1 MTSSN
6 QYTRAGEVDIPRA
19 STLLALAFGGE
30 DQDCGIWLRA
40 SGLDNLRLWRDHQ
53 GCVNGTVLRIEMAQ
67 YFGGRSVPMVGIAGV
82 SVAPE
87 TRGEGVATEMMK
99 ACVRE
104 LHAEGWP
111 ISALYPSTQPLYR
124 KVGYEQVSHRFM
136 ISVPIGRLS
145 TNISHIKGW
154 TVRPLDDREFGAVQK
169 IYGQFASA
177 WPGMLDR
184 SEYCWT
190 RLRKWRG
197 QEYRGFGAFSPGG
210 ELCGYLYM
218 AQTRKPETG
227 RFDVAISDIGWID
240 QDAARRLLMFIADFT
255 TMGDDCVFQG
265 GVSHPLCNYIHHN
278 IYQMRLRDPWMLRI
292 IDVRKAIESR
302 GYSQGLDLCS
312 TIKVVDDIVP
322 QNCRVWQIR
331 IADGKGRAV
340 QTGEVGAVCE
350 IDICTFAQIWS
361 GYLSVQQA
369 VALER
374 VNGDP
379 AQLFQLAPAFAGPTP
394 WMTDFF

>member
-6 QYTRAGEVDIPRA
+6 QYTRAGEVDIPRV

-40 SGLDNLRLWRDHQ
+40 SGLDNLRLWRDSH
-53 GCVNGTVLRIEMAQ
+53 GSVNGTVLRIEMAQ
-67 YFGGRSVPMVGIAGV
+67 YFGGTSVPMVGIAGV

-145 TNISHIKGW
+145 TNISHVKGW
-154 TVRPLDDREFGAVQK
+154 TVRPLDERDFVLVQK

-197 QEYRGFGAFSPGG
+197 VEYRGFGAYSPSG

-218 AQTRKPETG
+218 SQTRKPESG
-227 RFDVAISDIGWID
+227 RFDVSVSDIGWMEP
-240 QDAARRLLMFIADFT
+240 DAARRLLMFIADFT
-255 TMGDDCVFQG
+255 TMGDDCVLQG
-265 GVSHPLCNYIHHN
+265 GASHPLCNYIHHN

-292 IDVRKAIESR
+292 TDVKKAIEAR
-302 GYSQGLDLCS
+302 GYSRAVNVS
-312 TIKVVDDIVP
+312 TSINVVDDVVP
-322 QNCRVWQIR
+322 PNSGTWEIH
-331 IADGKGRAV
+331 IGAGKGRAAHST
-340 QTGEVGAVCE
+340 QNTAVSE
-350 IDICTFAQIWS
+350 IDICTLAQIWS
-361 GYLSVQQA
+361 GYLSVEQA
-369 VALER
+369 IAMKFVS
-374 VNGDP
+374 GDP
-379 AQLFQLAPAFAGPTP
+379 ANLLQLAPAFAGPTP

>member
-1 MTSSN
+1 MTSTN

-30 DQDCGIWLRA
+30 DQDCGVWLRA
-40 SGLDNLRLWRDHQ
+40 SGLDNLRLWRDSQ
-53 GCVNGTVLRIEMAQ
+53 GNVSGTALRIDMAQ
-67 YFGGRSVPMVGIAGV
+67 YFGGASVPMVGIAGV

-154 TVRPLDDREFGAVQK
+154 SVRPLDERDFVHVQK
-169 IYGQFASA
+169 IYGQFASV
-177 WPGMLDR
+177 WSGMLDR
-184 SEYCWT
+184 SDYCWT

-197 QEYRGFGAFSPGG
+197 TDYRGFGAYSPSG
-210 ELCGYLYM
+210 ELRGYLYM
-218 AQTRKPETG
+218 SQARKPETG
-227 RFDVAISDIGWID
+227 RFDINISDIAWIEP
-240 QDAARRLLMFIADFT
+240 DAARRLLMFIADFT

-265 GVSHPLCNYIHHN
+265 GASHPLCNYIHHN

-292 IDVRKAIESR
+292 TDVKKAIEAR
-302 GYSQGLDLCS
+302 GYSPGVAVS
-312 TIKVVDDIVP
+312 ATIGIKDDVVP
-322 QNCRVWQIR
+322 QNSGFWEIGVADCKGHAKRVN
-331 IADGKGRAV
+331 AG
-340 QTGEVGAVCE
+340 GAVSE
-350 IDICTFAQIWS
+350 IDICTLAQIWS
-361 GYLSVQQA
+361 GYVSVQQA
-369 VALER
+369 VAMKL
-374 VNGDP
+374 VSGN
-379 AQLFQLAPAFAGPTP
+379 AANVLQLTPAFAGPTP

>member
-1 MTSSN
+1 MASTN
-6 QYTRAGEVDIPRA
+6 QYTRAGEVDIPRV

-30 DQDCGIWLRA
+30 DQDCGVWLRA
-40 SGLDNLRLWRDHQ
+40 SGLDNLRLWRHSD
-53 GCVNGTVLRIEMAQ
+53 GSVSGTVLRIEMAQ
-67 YFGGRSVPMVGIAGV
+67 YFGGTSVPMVGIAGV

-136 ISVPIGRLS
+136 ISIPIGRLA

-154 TVRPLDDREFGAVQK
+154 TVRPLDERDFALVQK

-197 QEYRGFGAFSPGG
+197 TEYRGFGAYSPSG

-218 AQTRKPETG
+218 SQTRKPESG
-227 RFDVAISDIGWID
+227 RFDVNISDIAWIEP
-240 QDAARRLLMFIADFT
+240 DAARRLLMFIADFT
-255 TMGDDCVFQG
+255 TMGDDCVLQG
-265 GVSHPLCNYIHHN
+265 GASHPLCNYIHHN

-292 IDVRKAIESR
+292 TDVKKAIEAR
-302 GYSQGLDLCS
+302 GYSNAVNVS
-312 TIKVVDDIVP
+312 TSIKVVDDVIP
-322 QNCRVWQIR
+322 QNNGIWEIR
-331 IADGKGRAV
+331 IGAGKGRAELST
-340 QTGEVGAVCE
+340 QGAAVSE
-350 IDICTFAQIWS
+350 INICTLAQIWT

-369 VALER
+369 TALKL
-374 VNGDP
+374 VSGNP
-379 AQLFQLAPAFAGPTP
+379 ANLHELAPAFAGPTP